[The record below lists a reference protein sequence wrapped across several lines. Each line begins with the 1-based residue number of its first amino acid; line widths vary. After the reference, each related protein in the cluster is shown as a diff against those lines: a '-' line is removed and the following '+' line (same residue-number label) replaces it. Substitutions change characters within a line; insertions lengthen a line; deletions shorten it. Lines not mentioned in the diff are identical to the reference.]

1 MTSSTPSITT
11 TLRECH
17 RLRKHLREL
26 KSEIELG
33 PRVQKVQEQTLANAK
48 QAHAGSYETIQKL
61 KLQIR
66 DEEGNLKQFNTQL
79 AKYEKQLNDSSGSPK
94 EYEGK
99 QSEIRQAKEKIA
111 TTEELILTLMGD
123 LEERTNNIPV
133 VEKTWATAQTDF
145 TAQQAEGKERLDRI
159 KAEHQLASAE
169 LTKQEANFPANMKP
183 MYDRLIKAY
192 GPDGMAGVEGRVC
205 QQCRTGIGEQQRNDL
220 IAGKYLCCSSC
231 HRALYLTT
239 NPTPAHL
246 ADD

>member
-1 MTSSTPSITT
+1 MSSTTPSITT

-26 KSEIELG
+26 KSEIDLG

-48 QAHAGSYETIQKL
+48 QAHAGSFETIQKL

-79 AKYEKQLNDSSGSPK
+79 SKFEKQLNDAGTPK

-111 TTEELILTLMGD
+111 TTEELILTLMDD
-123 LEERTNNIPV
+123 LETRTNDIPN
-133 VEKTWATAQTDF
+133 VEKTWAAAQADF
-145 TAQQAEGKERLDRI
+145 ATQQAEGKERLDRL
-159 KAEHQLASAE
+159 KTEHQLASAE
-169 LTKQEANFPANMKP
+169 LLKQEANLPNNMKP
-183 MYDRLIKAY
+183 QYDRLIKAY
-192 GPDGMAGVEGRVC
+192 GPDGLAAVEGKVC
-205 QQCRTGIGEQQRNDL
+205 QQCRTTIGEQQRNDL

-231 HRALYLTT
+231 HRALYLAT
-239 NPTPAHL
+239 NPIPANT